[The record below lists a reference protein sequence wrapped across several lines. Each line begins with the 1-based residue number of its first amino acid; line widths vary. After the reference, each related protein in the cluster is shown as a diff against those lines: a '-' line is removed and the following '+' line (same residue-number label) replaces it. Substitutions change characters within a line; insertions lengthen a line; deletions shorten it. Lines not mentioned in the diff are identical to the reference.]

1 MFKLQSVLLT
11 FTWRLSYN
19 ADFVFVISLFALTLF
34 LYLQHRLYWIWIQRL
49 FYPITLFTFLE
60 AISALWGKDCGTSKT
75 KLVLCPQTTIILFA
89 KECLRGCSM
98 IYGFWWVPMALFETV
113 GKQCQIHEN
122 HKHVSSLPFFFPV
135 AVVHASSLTHFSLL
149 EFLLLPQKCCNGRY
163 ISVSLKMTQKESGRK
178 KHIILRRV
186 SAVEKKWLVIVQT
199 DPLHWGA

>member
-11 FTWRLSYN
+11 FTWLLSYN

-98 IYGFWWVPMALFETV
+98 IYGFWWVPMPLFETV
-113 GKQCQIHEN
+113 GIRSQKTVPDSWEPQTCI
-122 HKHVSSLPFFFPV
+122 KLAIFVPSSCGSCIFFNPF
-135 AVVHASSLTHFSLL
+135 
-149 EFLLLPQKCCNGRY
+149 
-163 ISVSLKMTQKESGRK
+163 
-178 KHIILRRV
+178 
-186 SAVEKKWLVIVQT
+186 
-199 DPLHWGA
+199 